1 MKRALTALAA
11 IMLASCSA
19 TGPSPGP
26 GGTFFTGGN
35 VTALANM
42 AVPGGC
48 AAVTATAPLSS
59 NLTAVCRGIDLAAL
73 TFTTSSKPE
82 FDYLENDQFDLQM
95 HASMN
100 GSVPTI
106 KTPVPS
112 NDKLTIAELEA
123 STTPRPDSPRL
134 AFWLAKIRSTGGQNL
149 ICQEGGTKGVEN
161 AFAWLLAN
169 MATDWLRDWLT
180 YKPAG
185 NYHAKVFVK
194 QMTGN
199 DYEVVRT
206 EFVLRSKEPNPECP
220 A

>member
-1 MKRALTALAA
+1 MKPAWMMAAATMLAA
-11 IMLASCSA
+11 CSA
-19 TGPSPGP
+19 TGPGP
-26 GGTFFTGGN
+26 GAGGSFFTGGN
-35 VTALANM
+35 VTAIANI

-48 AAVTATAPLSS
+48 TTAAPVMSS
-59 NLTAVCRGIDLAAL
+59 NLTAVCRGVDLAAL
-73 TFTTSSKPE
+73 MLTTSSKPE
-82 FDYLENDQFDLQM
+82 FNYLETDQFDLQM

-100 GSVPTI
+100 GSVPSI
-106 KTPVPS
+106 KSPVPA

-149 ICQEGGTKGVEN
+149 ICQEGAKGAEN
-161 AFAWLLAN
+161 AFAWMLAN
-169 MATDWLRDWLT
+169 MATDWLKDWLT
-180 YKPAG
+180 YKPAA

-194 QMTGN
+194 PMTGGK

-206 EFVLRSKEPNPECP
+206 EFVLRSREPAPECP